1 MRQVQHLNNAAA
13 VIGRRGMKTIHQTIA
28 GDRRLREIATG
39 SPATLDDLAVCARLS
54 ATIQRHGGD
63 RTPQIMKAIR
73 GFHTLPLKQRDRV
86 SFGIMWSGLS
96 RIMESLG
103 EVSYG

>member
-13 VIGRRGMKTIHQTIA
+13 VIGRHGMKTIHKTIA

-39 SPATLDDLAVCARLS
+39 SPATLDDLAALAFLS
-54 ATIQRHGGD
+54 AAIQRYGGD

-73 GFHTLPLKQRDRV
+73 GFHNIPLKQRDRV
-86 SFGIMWSGLS
+86 SFGGMWSRLA
-96 RIMESLG
+96 RIMESFG
-103 EVSYG
+103 EVSYA